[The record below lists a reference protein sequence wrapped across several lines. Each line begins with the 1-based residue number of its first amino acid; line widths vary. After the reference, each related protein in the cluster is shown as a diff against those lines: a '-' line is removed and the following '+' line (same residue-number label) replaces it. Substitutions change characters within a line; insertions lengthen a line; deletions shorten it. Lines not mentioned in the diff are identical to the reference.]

1 MDDTILEATVSS
13 KGQVTLPVALRQK
26 LGIGPG
32 TKLRFELGPLNT
44 TIVVRPDLPMSTY
57 RGILKP
63 FNLDPKDLEIEKE
76 YDKSADPSRWP

>member
-1 MDDTILEATVSS
+1 MGNEILEATVSS
-13 KGQVTLPVALRQK
+13 KGQVTLPAALRQK
-26 LGIGPG
+26 LGIQAG

-44 TIVVRPDLPMSTY
+44 TIVVRPDLPMSAY

-76 YDKSADPSRWP
+76 YDQSADPSR